1 MSINYPTSL
10 DSLSNP
16 IGTDKVN
23 NAVAALKH
31 STQHSNANDAIEAL
45 EAKVGINGS
54 AVTTSHDYKLS
65 SVTGTDKA
73 VAKAVANFTGG
84 KVMVSSG
91 NNTVEE
97 TTLTLNNDGIIDIA
111 SGGTG
116 TSLTDPGQ
124 DSLMGWDNTANEVS
138 FITVGSG
145 LNLTG
150 NTLTTSGT
158 NLTRT
163 FTAMENLTA
172 GDKVGIA
179 NFVGGVSR
187 TGTLGYFTESSFTA
201 PSSIGGYS
209 TVQVATDKILTIYE
223 DQTSNDLLAIVSTVD
238 KSDLQNAMSFSSPVT
253 ISTNVTIGTLY
264 GYYACKLDTDK
275 FLVAYTNPALGTE
288 VMCVVGTI
296 SGTTITLGTPQL
308 VDTTAGGTSQIS
320 IWASQIDT
328 NKAIITYM
336 AVVSGTP
343 TSKTVALTVSG
354 TVATIGTP
362 VSLNAS
368 LSDYFN
374 RSVKIATDKFAVMN
388 KNYLQVGTISGTT
401 ITLGTAVQIFTTG
414 GAGSELTDSVIVSPD
429 TNVVVVAENVG
440 STVYK
445 AVACTISG
453 TTITAGTPITLSA
466 TTNGTL
472 YVVSPTEMYIGSD
485 ANTYSRLILSGTTL
499 TNGGII
505 TKIYLTGKVVD
516 MSGYFL
522 VLVPTASNP
531 VRYVL
536 SGFANNF
543 MGVVQATTTVG
554 SPVSIV
560 YKGIDSN
567 QSGLIAG
574 SYYTVGNGGTLV
586 FTATDSTNLDT
597 IQEQTRVQAV
607 SPTEIIIY

>member
-1 MSINYPTSL
+1 MSINFPTSL
-10 DSLSNP
+10 DTLSNP

-23 NAVAALKH
+23 NAVAGLKH

-45 EAKVGINGS
+45 EAKVGVDGS

-163 FTAMENLTA
+163 FTAMEDLTA

-179 NFVGGVSR
+179 NFTGGVSR

-209 TVQVATDKILTIYE
+209 TIEVSTDKILTIYE

-238 KSDLQNAMSFSSPVT
+238 KSDLQNALSFSSPVT

-296 SGTTITLGTPQL
+296 SGNTITLGTPQL

-336 AVVSGTP
+336 AVVSGVP
-343 TSKTVALTVSG
+343 VSKTVALTVSG

-368 LSDYFN
+368 LSDLFN

-472 YVVSPTEMYIGSD
+472 YVVSPTEMYIGSG
-485 ANTYSRLILSGTTL
+485 ANTYSRLTLSGTTL
-499 TNGGII
+499 TNNGII

-531 VRYVL
+531 VGYVL

-574 SYYTVGNGGTLV
+574 SYYTVGNGGVLT
-586 FTATDSTNLDT
+586 FTGTDSTNLDT

>member
-1 MSINYPTSL
+1 MINFPTSL
-10 DSLSNP
+10 DVLTNP
-16 IGTDKVN
+16 VGTDKVN

-31 STQHSNANDAIEAL
+31 STQHSNSNDAIEAL

-65 SVTGTDKA
+65 SVTGTDKS
-73 VAKAVANFTGG
+73 VAKAVANFAGG

-91 NNTVEE
+91 NNNIVE
-97 TTLTLNNDGIIDIA
+97 TTLELNNDGILDIG

-124 DSLMGWDNTANEVS
+124 DTLMGWDNTANEVT

-158 NLTRT
+158 NLSRN
-163 FTAMENLTA
+163 FTAMENLVA
-172 GDKVGIA
+172 GDKVGIS
-179 NFVGGVSR
+179 NFTGGVAR
-187 TGTLGYFTESSFTA
+187 TGTVGYFTESTFTA
-201 PSSIGGYS
+201 PSSPGESS
-209 TVQVATDKILTIYE
+209 TIEVATNKILTIYE
-223 DQTSNDLLAIVSTVD
+223 DQTSNDLLAIVSLVD
-238 KSDLQNAMSFSSPVT
+238 RSDLQNALSFSSPVT
-253 ISTNVTIGTLY
+253 ISTDVTIGTLY

-275 FLVAYTNPALGTE
+275 FLISYTNPAASTQ

-368 LSDYFN
+368 LSDSFN

-388 KNYLQVGTISGTT
+388 KNYLQIGTISGTT
-401 ITLGTAVQIFTTG
+401 ITLGTAAQTFATG
-414 GAGSELTDSVIVSPD
+414 GSGSELIDSILVSPD
-429 TNVVVVAENVG
+429 TNVVVLAENVG
-440 STVYK
+440 SSTYK
-445 AVACTISG
+445 AIACTVSG
-453 TTITAGTPITLSA
+453 TTITVGTAVTLAGTTSGALYAVS
-466 TTNGTL
+466 TSEL
-472 YVVSPTEMYIGSD
+472 YVGSGNS
-485 ANTYSRLILSGTTL
+485 AYSKLTLSGTTL
-499 TNGGII
+499 TNHGII
-505 TKIYLTGKVVD
+505 TKIYLTDKMVD

-522 VLVPTASNP
+522 VLKPIASNP
-531 VRYVL
+531 VRYAL

-543 MGVVQATTTVG
+543 MGIVQATATQG
-554 SPVSIV
+554 NPVSVV
-560 YKGIDSN
+560 YKGIDIN

-574 SYYTVGNGGTLV
+574 GYYTIGNGGTLT
-586 FTATDSTNLDT
+586 FTATDTADLDT
-597 IQEQTRVQAV
+597 IQEQTRVLAV
-607 SPTEIIIY
+607 SPTEIMLP